1 MWFQNQDCWSNFTW
15 CPKCQFELQEP
26 SQALQHWPTQD
37 PLFKTSRWKE
47 AKGLTEEKAAKFI
60 RENWME
66 PQGGPEPAEHLD
78 VIVRRISQGPSPPP
92 GLAPQSPPGSGGPPP
107 APRETTTTSTSASPA
122 PSRYSSGDLE
132 RRVNDLSREVERQNE
147 LLSRYMNLASN
158 LQNDVQKGLFTIS
171 ELTKES
177 RNLREENNKYKDY
190 VPQLCMV
197 MDDVIALRRQVA
209 SLEPLKD
216 QVRDLEQELDSLRR
230 EVIIPAGTFDSAG
243 SPPCSP
249 RSFAEPRVIITWEA

>member
-1 MWFQNQDCWSNFTW
+1 M
-15 CPKCQFELQEP
+15 
-26 SQALQHWPTQD
+26 
-37 PLFKTSRWKE
+37 
-47 AKGLTEEKAAKFI
+47 TEEKAAKFI
-60 RENWME
+60 RGRWME
-66 PQGGPEPAEHLD
+66 PEGGPEAAEHLD

-92 GLAPQSPPGSGGPPP
+92 GLALQSPPGLGGPPP

-147 LLSRYMNLASN
+147 LVSRYIDLASN
-158 LQNDVQKGLFTIS
+158 LQIDVQKGLFTIS
-171 ELTKES
+171 ELTNES
-177 RNLREENNKYKDY
+177 RNLREENNKYKEY
-190 VPQLCMV
+190 VYTQLPMV
-197 MDDVIALRRQVA
+197 MDDVIALRHQVA